1 MNGARRSP
9 SRGEGGAIST
19 RLNRNVWLLFC
30 CQALIQSSAVGQVAM
45 SVLIGHAYAAN
56 KALATLP
63 YAIQMLSSM
72 LAALPAGFIFSRF
85 GRKAGFRAGAVAALV
100 AVLTFAYGVWTHD
113 FLVYCLGSV
122 PMGIGFGI
130 GQQYRFAAAEVAST
144 GAHARAISLVM
155 AGGVIAAIVGPEIVI
170 NTQLLLPQ
178 SLFLGT
184 YLCLLLPPLFVLG
197 VLAVV
202 ELPPPPPRAAT
213 PVPLGTIIARPTFLT
228 AAIAGLVAYG
238 SMNIVM
244 AAVPL
249 QMQFCGFSIA
259 ASVHVIQLH
268 SIAMYAPGFF
278 TGRVIQRLGHHACI
292 MMGGV
297 VTLLCAALSLASPTF
312 PHFALALMLLGLGW
326 NLMFT
331 SASALLATGFAAGER
346 VRAQLANDVIV
357 FGTVAM
363 TSLSSGA
370 LFAGGGWGAVNAAV
384 VLPVLAA
391 LGLAAWHRAQSRRVA
406 LA

>member
-1 MNGARRSP
+1 MIRAATSP
-9 SRGEGGAIST
+9 SRGEGGVIST

-45 SVLIGHAYAAN
+45 SVLIGHALAAN
-56 KALATLP
+56 KSLATLP

-72 LAALPAGFIFSRF
+72 LAALPAGMIFSRF
-85 GRKAGFRAGAVAALV
+85 GRKAGFRAGAVAAVV
-100 AVLTFAYGVWTHD
+100 AVLTFAYGVWRQD
-113 FLVYCLGSV
+113 FLIYCLGSV

-130 GQQYRFAAAEVAST
+130 GQQYRFAAAEVAAT
-144 GAHARAISLVM
+144 GAHARAVSLVM

-170 NTQLLLPQ
+170 NTQTLLSQ
-178 SLFLGT
+178 GLFLGT
-184 YLCLLLPPLFVLG
+184 YLCMLIPPLLVLG
-197 VLAVV
+197 VLVV
-202 ELPPPPPRAAT
+202 VDLPPPPRRAAT
-213 PVPLGTIIARPTFLT
+213 SVSLGTIIARPTFVT

-249 QMQFCGFSIA
+249 QMQFCGFGVA

-278 TGRVIQRLGHHACI
+278 TGRIIQRLGHHACI
-292 MMGGV
+292 LMGGV
-297 VTLLCAALSLASPTF
+297 LTIACAALSITSPSF
-312 PHFALALMLLGLGW
+312 AHFALALMLLGLGW

-331 SASALLATGFAAGER
+331 ATSALLATGFAAGER
-346 VRAQLANDVIV
+346 VRAQLSNDVVV
-357 FGTVAM
+357 FGTVAL

-370 LFAGGGWGAVNAAV
+370 LFAGFGWGAVNAAV
-384 VLPVLAA
+384 VPPVLAA
-391 LGLAAWHRAQSRRVA
+391 LALVAWHRAQTRRVA